1 MITNALTVPHVPVKA
16 DPPRAC
22 NLLLWQVETKPTLGR
37 DDKMAKTLTIGIKRG
52 FPEESLKKSKEP
64 KVGSDEGGFYVNTIT
79 EGIKVYFEEF
89 YSFLE
94 RAEKRCL
101 EDLKDLKEKRT
112 SCDPT
117 QEETLAYYW
126 ARKIVIEVVLKNI
139 YGYYGDDSNLGV
151 IMSPWCFGTV
161 ILEKVEIY
169 KERLSRGELP
179 DVDLPE
185 YPFLVLRYIDEI
197 CKKALLDIFNLPPEA
212 FSLKWQYAELLKRFT
227 KVLSDVHSNLSNILL
242 LVKEH
247 HHDPCDHLA

>member
-1 MITNALTVPHVPVKA
+1 
-16 DPPRAC
+16 
-22 NLLLWQVETKPTLGR
+22 
-37 DDKMAKTLTIGIKRG
+37 MAKTLTIGIKRG
-52 FPEESLKKSKEP
+52 FPEEHLKKSKEP
-64 KVGSDEGGFYVNTIT
+64 KVRSDEGGFYVNTVT

-101 EDLKDLKEKRT
+101 EELKDIKAKRT
-112 SCDPT
+112 GCDPT

-161 ILEKVEIY
+161 ILERVEVY

-179 DVDLPE
+179 DADLPQR
-185 YPFLVLRYIDEI
+185 PFLVLRYVDEI
-197 CKKALLDIFNLPPEA
+197 CKTTLLDIFGLPPEA
-212 FSLKWQYAELLKRFT
+212 FSLKWQYAELLKHFA
-227 KVLSDVHSNLSNILL
+227 KVLSDVHTNLSDILS

-247 HHDPCDHLA
+247 NQDSCDPLI